1 MNSKKKIT
9 LSWLAWVIVFLSS
22 CTAAVN
28 TPLATLIPGE
38 EVPTIIAM
46 TVEAKGLQETELII
60 TTEEAIRKVTPTFT
74 PKQTIEIVAS
84 DTPTQVS
91 PAPTYTQPPPKPT
104 QYFPPPENVPSAN
117 LQILSPGP
125 GSTVISP
132 FTLTASIIA
141 GTEALVHVELL
152 GEDGRLL
159 LREVQNYQS
168 SEGGEI
174 AVSSEISYGT
184 NSDSE
189 SGRLQIS
196 LHDENG
202 RIVDLT
208 SVDLILLSHGEQDLY
223 EPPDQFENIV
233 IESPRQNTLIQ
244 GGMMRVSGLARPRS
258 NQPLMIEL
266 LTSDGRIVGTRQVAV
281 VPTPGSMYASFAID
295 VPYHVEAAEHVRLKV
310 WEPGSIITGIVDL
323 SSLEVILSP

>member
-1 MNSKKKIT
+1 MKIN
-9 LSWLAWVIVFLSS
+9 LSWLVLVIVFLSS

-28 TPLATLIPGE
+28 TPMATLIPGE

-46 TVEAKGLQETELII
+46 TVEAKDLQETALTIK
-60 TTEEAIRKVTPTFT
+60 TEEAIRKVTPTFT
-74 PKQTIEIVAS
+74 PKPTIAIIAS
-84 DTPTQVS
+84 DTPTQV
-91 PAPTYTQPPPKPT
+91 PPTPTYTQPPPKPT
-104 QYFPPPENVPSAN
+104 QYFPPPENVPPAN
-117 LQILSPGP
+117 LQIQSPGQ
-125 GSTVISP
+125 GSIVTSP
-132 FTLTASIIA
+132 FTLTASIIT
-141 GTEALVHVELL
+141 GLEALVHVELL

-159 LREVQNYQS
+159 LRDVQTYQS
-168 SEGGEI
+168 AEEGGIEL
-174 AVSSEISYGT
+174 SSEISYGT

-202 RIVDLT
+202 MLVDLT
-208 SVDLILLSHGEQDLY
+208 SVDLILLSNGEQDLH

-233 IESPRQNTLIQ
+233 IDSPRENTLIQ
-244 GGMMRVSGLARPRS
+244 GGMMRVSGLVRPRS

-281 VPTPGSMYASFAID
+281 VPSPGSMYASFEID

-310 WEPGSIITGIVDL
+310 WEPGSFITGIVDL